1 MSATW
6 LACRS
11 IVSKSSPRV
20 IARQWAPATLSTRK
34 LCGIPFGA
42 TLERPLELPD
52 WVSSALLF
60 QSPFVIIASRNNEAI
75 AAIPD
80 GGQIPLDLF
89 SRLPHAIRSIDGTLS
104 GMVDE
109 ALKSHGLRRNVTLA
123 LPHFQGV
130 ALAVAAGSHVAAVPV
145 QFARAVKAQLDLM
158 VFEPPIDV
166 PAPHVNLYWHSR
178 YDQDRA
184 HLWMR
189 SLIVTTV
196 SELGFPI

>member
-1 MSATW
+1 
-6 LACRS
+6 
-11 IVSKSSPRV
+11 
-20 IARQWAPATLSTRK
+20 
-34 LCGIPFGA
+34 
-42 TLERPLELPD
+42 
-52 WVSSALLF
+52 
-60 QSPFVIIASRNNEAI
+60 
-75 AAIPD
+75 
-80 GGQIPLDLF
+80 
-89 SRLPHAIRSIDGTLS
+89 
-104 GMVDE
+104 MVDE
-109 ALKSHGLRRNVTLA
+109 ALKSHGLRRNVT
-123 LPHFQGV
+123 
-130 ALAVAAGSHVAAVPV
+130 LAVAAGSHVAAVPV

>member
-1 MSATW
+1 
-6 LACRS
+6 
-11 IVSKSSPRV
+11 
-20 IARQWAPATLSTRK
+20 
-34 LCGIPFGA
+34 
-42 TLERPLELPD
+42 
-52 WVSSALLF
+52 
-60 QSPFVIIASRNNEAI
+60 
-75 AAIPD
+75 
-80 GGQIPLDLF
+80 
-89 SRLPHAIRSIDGTLS
+89 
-104 GMVDE
+104 MVDE

-123 LPHFQGV
+123 LPHSGRG
-130 ALAVAAGSHVAAVPV
+130 ARGCRRLACRGG
-145 QFARAVKAQLDLM
+145 ARAVCESGQGADLM